1 LRDSV
6 ELEWA
11 GRPSATI
18 VADALV
24 GVAEQMK
31 RISSMSDYEYAVT
44 PYPVGNLTP
53 GELDQRAAQIAERV
67 IELVFEPEGKGS

>member
-11 GRPSATI
+11 GRPSAVI
-18 VADALV
+18 IADALV

-31 RISSMSDYEYAVT
+31 RISAMQDYEYVVT
-44 PYPVGNLTP
+44 PYPVGNLRP
-53 GELDQRAAQIAERV
+53 DELEQRAAQIAESVAR
-67 IELVFEPEGKGS
+67 LVFEEEGKKP